1 MGKVNLKDFLGG
13 LSMLALAIAFTI
25 GAYRLGLGTVR
36 VMGAGYFPFAF
47 GLIAGVLAL
56 ITVISSLR
64 GDARIEGLP
73 WRPFF
78 ALSGAVLAFILL
90 LPRVGLVP
98 TVFVTALVA
107 ALADRDG
114 HPLALLA
121 LAVALALGSW
131 AVFVLGLGLPMQ
143 PYRIPF

>member
-1 MGKVNLKDFLGG
+1 
-13 LSMLALAIAFTI
+13 
-25 GAYRLGLGTVR
+25 
-36 VMGAGYFPFAF
+36 
-47 GLIAGVLAL
+47 
-56 ITVISSLR
+56 
-64 GDARIEGLP
+64 
-73 WRPFF
+73 
-78 ALSGAVLAFILL
+78 